1 MDVLLKKPLI
11 LGPALRKKKYKHMG
25 VCVCVKIGQRGRQS
39 WNKLALDMMK
49 DGVVI
54 KQECRTVS
62 H

>member
-1 MDVLLKKPLI
+1 
-11 LGPALRKKKYKHMG
+11 MG
-25 VCVCVKIGQRGRQS
+25 GGAVCVCVKIGQRGRQS